1 MMATEFKQAK
11 EKFMR
16 KFTLEDMKSFDVI
29 DGVIQ
34 CPSGD
39 YSLIKNFTERCSF
52 ADECLF
58 TKRCSFA
65 VRCSFAGGCSFAE
78 ECSFAARCSFARGCS
93 FAKECSFAGACTFA
107 KRCSFAR
114 RCSFAKRC
122 SFAEWC
128 SFAEGCSFSGGCSV
142 CGNELKGFKIRS
154 ISGLGKHKRTMY
166 VWDTING
173 FRVQAGCF
181 FGDVDEFTN
190 SVINKYG
197 ANHAYIRA
205 VEFLTS
211 DWG

>member
-11 EKFMR
+11 ERFMR
-16 KFTLEDMKSFDVI
+16 KFTLEDMDGFDVI
-29 DGVIQ
+29 EGVIQ

-39 YSLIKNFTERCSF
+39 YSLIKNFTER
-52 ADECLF
+52 
-58 TKRCSFA
+58 
-65 VRCSFAGGCSFAE
+65 CSFAE